1 MEHGRSE
8 KTKKTPR
15 PMRACAIKSLE
26 RCAKQIHEMK
36 QDSESWAA
44 WEAYSDE
51 EDPTYKPCSRKSP

>member
-1 MEHGRSE
+1 
-8 KTKKTPR
+8 
-15 PMRACAIKSLE
+15 MRACAIKSLE